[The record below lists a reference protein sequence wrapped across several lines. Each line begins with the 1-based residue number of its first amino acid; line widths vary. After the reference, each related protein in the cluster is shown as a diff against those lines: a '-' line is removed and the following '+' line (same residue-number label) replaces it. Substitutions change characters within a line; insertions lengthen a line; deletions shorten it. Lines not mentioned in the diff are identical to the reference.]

1 MPYPE
6 MLVAPM
12 RAELEN
18 AGFTSLMTPQEV
30 EAALTDHSGSKLLVF
45 N

>member
-12 RAELEN
+12 RAQLEEV
-18 AGFTSLMTPQEV
+18 GFTSLMTPSDV
-30 EAALTDHSGSKLLVF
+30 ETALT